1 MMVVDAERYTV
12 DTKKRSTLVMLA
24 AVVGGYSVL
33 RFGPNLIRQKLILQD
48 LDRPSGFRKFVAG
61 ESSGG
66 AFDPFIGLVNEVDEA
81 TVEAKVQADKRID
94 ENICLA
100 LYRGLDLA
108 AGQVPIASF
117 SDYYCPFCRVQT
129 KRLAELVRSRSSEVA
144 VAWHELPLLGE
155 SSNLAAK
162 AALAAKRQG
171 AYVEFHDRLMRSAF
185 VANSEYL
192 SQLAS
197 DLQVDEERLPADM
210 NSDDVGEELED
221 SAALSRALSLV
232 GTPAMVIG
240 RTVVQG
246 LVSNRMINKII
257 SLEREEG
264 WAEQCGYA
272 GSFTRA

>member
-1 MMVVDAERYTV
+1 MVVVAERYTV
-12 DTKKRSTLVMLA
+12 DTRKRSTFVTLA

-33 RFGPNLIRQKLILQD
+33 RFGPNLLSQELELEN
-48 LDRPSGFRKFVAG
+48 LDKPRGFRKFVAG

-66 AFDPFIGLVNEVDEA
+66 TFDPFVGLENEQDA
-81 TVEAKVQADKRID
+81 AIAEAKIRADERVAG
-94 ENICLA
+94 NICLA

-108 AGQVPIASF
+108 DAQVPIASF

-129 KRLAELVRSRSSEVA
+129 KRLAELAKSRGSEIA

-185 VANSEYL
+185 VASPEYL
-192 SQLAS
+192 SRLAS
-197 DLQVDEERLPADM
+197 DLQVDEERLLADM

-232 GTPAMVIG
+232 GTPALVIG

-246 LVSNRMINKII
+246 QVSNSMIDKII
-257 SLEREEG
+257 ALEREEG

-272 GSFTRA
+272 